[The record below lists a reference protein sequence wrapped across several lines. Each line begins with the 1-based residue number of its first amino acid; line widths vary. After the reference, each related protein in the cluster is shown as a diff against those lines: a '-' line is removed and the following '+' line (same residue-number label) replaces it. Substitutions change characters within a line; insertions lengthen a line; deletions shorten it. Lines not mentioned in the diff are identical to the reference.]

1 MRGSLLS
8 AAAATV
14 IALAA
19 TTSAAPAAT
28 VAQPG
33 GVATAVRELGGTI
46 VFSEYAQAERRW
58 YLSVRETG
66 AEQRRIAVA
75 PSAVPFDADIGT
87 DSKGRPQLIY
97 QRCAGT
103 VSARTGCELFVF
115 SLADATGERPVRN
128 ANDPGRNDVGPT
140 LWRGRIAWTREYG
153 AGEDADPVVYTK
165 TLTAPRSQP
174 STRLPGVPTVRCA
187 EALGLVEPPC
197 GPTTFR
203 RVTAL
208 ELWGDNLG
216 LIVSYLFEGLGG
228 TSQTEARL
236 SRVSDRS
243 ARQVDFLETG
253 LNGQSLVGP
262 SFFSGR
268 MAWYRACAVAEASCR
283 TFVGPGAT
291 GSPRAATSGGPR
303 ARGACRASPTPARV
317 STRSSTA
324 PMRRSPRSRRRRP
337 PRPVRSAPSPRP
349 PSARWTRRTWRRP
362 SRPGASFAGGGTPGS
377 VGAASAARARLP
389 SRDCGRCGT
398 SHATAVSAMRSAAT
412 VRFRPCA
419 LAS

>member
-1 MRGSLLS
+1 MRVGGDRLRAVLRPRLC
-8 AAAATV
+8 AVGV
-14 IALAA
+14 IAFAVPA
-19 TTSAAPAAT
+19 SAAPAAD

-103 VSARTGCELFVF
+103 VSARTGCELFAF

-253 LNGQSLVGP
+253 LNGQSLVGS

-283 TFVGPGAT
+283 TFVGPW
-291 GSPRAATSGGPR
+291 RYR
-303 ARGACRASPTPARV
+303 L
-317 STRSSTA
+317 STRSYE
-324 PMRRSPRSRRRRP
+324 R
-337 PRPVRSAPSPRP
+337 
-349 PSARWTRRTWRRP
+349 
-362 SRPGASFAGGGTPGS
+362 GTPGPRRVS
-377 VGAASAARARLP
+377 GFADTGTRLYEVVDCPDASI
-389 SRDCGRCGT
+389 
-398 SHATAVSAMRSAAT
+398 TAVPAPPPAPACAISSVAPPSFSAVDA
-412 VRFRPCA
+412 PD
-419 LAS
+419 LASSQPPGR